1 MESKSQ
7 YPQTNIHTIIRDAR
21 GRSYRTA
28 KEFWSGHEVQLSVS
42 YPHYAAVEAGK
53 KFPDIRLALQ
63 VGKLLKMDLKLV
75 CHVWARDQMPD
86 AKTQAFFE
94 PIPGVEVKGIPSSI
108 KYDLDNFYIFNETQ
122 LPGLTQIEGCWDVLM
137 LIMGFSESTPPTEAD
152 IAKAFNVP
160 LEGVRKAVE
169 WLRNENIV
177 VSEDGK
183 LRTRKK
189 FFHLPNTPE
198 FKALRD
204 SNFRRNGELLL
215 SGITPEQLG
224 AKTAYRTT
232 YMRRITEKQAVEV
245 SEHIDALIGHLANL
259 DNHGT
264 DLYALTIGFGV
275 RASLKKQEK
284 RK

>member
-1 MESKSQ
+1 MESKSH
-7 YPQTNIHTIIRDAR
+7 YPTTNIHTIIRDAR

-28 KEFWSGHEVQLSVS
+28 KEFWSAHEDLLSVS

-53 KFPDIRLALQ
+53 KFPDIKLALQ
-63 VGKLLKMDLKLV
+63 TGKLLKMDLKLV
-75 CHVWARDQMPD
+75 CHIWARDQMPD

-122 LPGLTQIEGCWDVLM
+122 LPGLTQISGCWDVLM
-137 LIMGFSESTPPTEAD
+137 LIMGFSESTPPTETD
-152 IAKAFNVP
+152 IAKAFGMP
-160 LEGVRKAVE
+160 LDTVKRAVE

-177 VSEDGK
+177 VSEEGR

-189 FFHLPNTPE
+189 FFHLPNTPD
-198 FKALRD
+198 FKELRD
-204 SNFRRNGELLL
+204 SNFRRNCELLVNTI
-215 SGITPEQLG
+215 SPDQLA

-232 YMRRITEKQAVEV
+232 YMRRITEKQAIEV
-245 SEHIDALIGHLANL
+245 SEHIDAMIGHLANL

-275 RASLKKQEK
+275 RATLKKPSK
-284 RK
+284 PR